1 MSKIK
6 TFTTYAGAIALAFA
20 LAAAPAAFSQQ
31 DEPPMGE
38 KHQHGEMHGQEG
50 HGQAHGEMPEGHAE
64 MMEEHKAKMA
74 EHKAAM
80 EAHMARMEELIADMN
95 QATGDA
101 KTDAVAAVIN
111 EMWSHHQSM
120 REGMGMMGAMGCM
133 GMMGGHGKA
142 GGQGMAGCSCSMH
155 GGEMGEAHA
164 GTMHGEGGCMQHPK
178 QGTESAQ
185 GAAGGN

>member
-1 MSKIK
+1 MSNTKK
-6 TFTTYAGAIALAFA
+6 LATFAGALALAFA
-20 LAAAPAAFSQQ
+20 LAAAPALFSQQ
-31 DEPPMGE
+31 DDRPMGE
-38 KHQHGEMHGQEG
+38 QHQHGHG
-50 HGQAHGEMPEGHAE
+50 ATGEMPEGHAE
-64 MMEEHKAKMA
+64 MMEAHKEKMA
-74 EHKAAM
+74 EHKVAM
-80 EAHMARMEELIADMN
+80 EAHMTRMEELVAEMN

-133 GMMGGHGKA
+133 GMMGGHAKA

-155 GGEMGEAHA
+155 GGEMSEAHA

-178 QGTESAQ
+178 QGMESAQ